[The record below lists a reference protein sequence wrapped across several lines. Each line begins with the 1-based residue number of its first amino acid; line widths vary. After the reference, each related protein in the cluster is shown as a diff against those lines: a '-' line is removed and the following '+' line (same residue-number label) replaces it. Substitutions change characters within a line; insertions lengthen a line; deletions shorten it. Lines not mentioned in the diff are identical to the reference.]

1 MSSCFLIYFFV
12 FSSFWTAWNS
22 KYIEQE
28 PWNKKSRLGWIV
40 GNGFQSGPNET
51 NSGSGFCKKP
61 QESFNPNLY
70 FNKFV
75 VEKVQTQK
83 HLGLKLDKILSFKHY
98 LKDKFAKVNRA
109 IGILTKLKQIL
120 TRPLI
125 TLYKPFIRPHLV
137 YADIIYEQPNNL
149 NLCIKLTF
157 VSTMQ
162 L

>member
-51 NSGSGFCKKP
+51 NSGSGFLKKP

-70 FNKFV
+70 FKKFV
-75 VEKVQTQK
+75 VEKVRTQK
-83 HLGLKLDKILSFKHY
+83 HLGLKLDKILSFKY
-98 LKDKFAKVNRA
+98 DLKDKFAKVNRGV
-109 IGILTKLKQIL
+109 GILTKIKQIL

-125 TLYKPFIRPHLV
+125 NYSLQTLYTTSPSWRWH
-137 YADIIYEQPNNL
+137 YEQPNNL
-149 NLCIKLTF
+149 NPCIKMTL